1 MVKKLHFIRATIKSY
16 NIYNK
21 LNLLMIIVCLL
32 LLMVTVNIYF
42 FSQRDLVEAINNN
55 VEYRTFMLAYPLD
68 RDINAL
74 VVAFEE
80 NDLIENLSFEAVEGF
95 NTFFVTYIIHDYR
108 DRAIIDQQ
116 FLDFSDAISPFDSND
131 RFESTLIIKVVKYIQ
146 LFLVFIILLTVGLL
160 YTVITRILKEL
171 KAELSLLS
179 AFGFNVL
186 SLFLVSFINV
196 LLLVSTAY
204 WIAFAVERLILR
216 AFLARVISNS
226 TLFSSIEIKWFLT
239 LGHLILVYSFIVFII
254 SIQLMINL
262 KKRQAIETFKDI
274 I

>member
-1 MVKKLHFIRATIKSY
+1 MVKKLHFIRTTIKSY